1 MVNDVS
7 EMPEAWI
14 IDAARTPRGIGKPG
28 VGALSSVHPQ
38 RILSTVLQALEKR
51 SGLTTGDIDD
61 VIVGCFSQVGRQG
74 GCIARLSVL
83 DAGWGDEPPGFT
95 VNRYCGSGL
104 TAVNLA
110 VMGICSGA
118 QKLLI
123 SGGVEQMS
131 GVPSVAAPTPFDCG
145 NTHLRA
151 QHAQTHQGICADLV
165 ASIEGITR
173 EELDS
178 FAYHSQQRA
187 AAAMKE
193 GAFSRSIVPVH
204 NDDGTLALD
213 KDEYPRPATTR
224 ERLAGLKPAFEG
236 MMDLS
241 VEPGGPTYRQLLRR
255 DYGDVRVAH
264 VHHAGNSSGIVD
276 GAGAVVLASSAYA
289 KAKGLKPRAR
299 IRAITT
305 SGGSPELM
313 LNAPAPAA
321 RKALKS
327 AGMTTD
333 DIDLIEINE
342 AFAVVPLKFMRE
354 MDVDHSKVN
363 VVGGAIAL
371 GHPIGATGAILLGTL
386 LDELERRDLTTGL
399 VTMCT
404 GGGMAPCT
412 IIERI

>member
-1 MVNDVS
+1 MSGVS
-7 EMPEAWI
+7 AVPEAWI

-51 SGLTTGDIDD
+51 SALATDDIDD
-61 VIVGCFSQVGRQG
+61 VIVGCFAQVDKQG

-110 VMGICSGA
+110 VMGIWSGA
-118 QKLLI
+118 QNLVI

-145 NTHLRA
+145 NVHLRA
-151 QHAQTHQGICADLV
+151 QHAQTHQGICADLI
-165 ASIEGITR
+165 ASIEGFTR

-178 FAYHSQQRA
+178 FAFQSQQRA
-187 AAAMKE
+187 AAAMKD
-193 GAFSRSIVPVH
+193 GAFSRSIMPVH
-204 NDDGTLALD
+204 HHDGTLALGM
-213 KDEYPRPATTR
+213 DEYPRPATTM

-236 MMDLS
+236 IMDLP
-241 VEPGGPTYRQLLRR
+241 VEPGGPTYRQLVQT
-255 DYGDVRVAH
+255 DYGGVRVSH

-276 GAGAVVLASSAYA
+276 GAGAVVLASPAYA

-299 IRAITT
+299 IRAIAA

-327 AGMTTD
+327 AGMTMD

-354 MDVDHSKVN
+354 MHLDHGKVN